1 MSVSIPH
8 HSLFCLLGHNG
19 AGKSTIFNMLT
30 GLTAV
35 TSGDATVYGHSVRGE
50 MAALRP
56 LLGVCPQHDVLFD
69 RLTGAEHVRL
79 FAALKGVPRGGRDA
93 EVARR
98 LEQVG
103 LTDVGGRAAGLY
115 SGGMRRRLSVALALV
130 ADPKIVFL
138 DEPTTGMDPIARRG
152 VWDAIQSAK
161 ADRVIILVTHSMEEA
176 EKLADGVAIVSRG
189 RLRVL
194 GTPLRLKAHFG
205 AGYRLSVLCVDA
217 AAAAAVAAAA
227 AAILPSTVTA
237 PAAEADAA
245 RGTGVMVE
253 LLVPRAGGRR
263 MSELVAALEA
273 RKEAH
278 AGADADAS
286 GDGVGGAAG
295 GGVLSFGVSQSTLEE
310 VFIRIADLSAE
321 PEPELDQKSC
331 LGNVFGRCGCF
342 GCCGG
347 RG

>member
-1 MSVSIPH
+1 
-8 HSLFCLLGHNG
+8 
-19 AGKSTIFNMLT
+19 
-30 GLTAV
+30 
-35 TSGDATVYGHSVRGE
+35 
-50 MAALRP
+50 
-56 LLGVCPQHDVLFD
+56 
-69 RLTGAEHVRL
+69 
-79 FAALKGVPRGGRDA
+79 
-93 EVARR
+93 
-98 LEQVG
+98 
-103 LTDVGGRAAGLY
+103 
-115 SGGMRRRLSVALALV
+115 
-130 ADPKIVFL
+130 
-138 DEPTTGMDPIARRG
+138 MDPIARRG

-278 AGADADAS
+278 AAAGAGGDADAS